1 MPAEAAF
8 EGAEEGLGHPA
19 EIGLFHVAILDIVG
33 DAVGKNVVDA
43 DFADAE
49 AVAFEEL
56 LAFAARVGVGDRA
69 AGLRLGVFGDEVRG
83 SFQNWPRPSVSRI
96 PATLQERRW

>member
-1 MPAEAAF
+1 VPAEAAF

-96 PATLQERRW
+96 PATL